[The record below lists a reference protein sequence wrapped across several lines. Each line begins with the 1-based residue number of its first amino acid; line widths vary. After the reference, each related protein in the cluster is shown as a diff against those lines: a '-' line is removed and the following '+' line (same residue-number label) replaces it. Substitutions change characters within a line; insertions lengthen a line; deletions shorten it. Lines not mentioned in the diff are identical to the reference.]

1 MPRLPRILIPDEPTV
16 YHVISRT
23 ALDGLPFS
31 AMDKNDLLKRI
42 RVLSRVYFTEILGF
56 CLLDNHFHLLVRMF
70 PEDHISSAELEERYH
85 RKYGKESV
93 FPESKAGELRRKWAS
108 LSEFVKEIKES
119 FSKAYNKRNNR
130 RGYLWGDRFKSL
142 IVEDGDSLL
151 NCLAYID
158 LNPIRAGIVDK
169 PEEYRWCS
177 LGYHVQSGNREDFL
191 SLEFGHADMD
201 VDGAERLRLYREFV
215 YETGAVDTGKGAAL
229 DEKVVQAARKKN
241 YVLGDVEL
249 FQYRCRYFTDSG
261 VIGSREFVE
270 KVGNRLKG
278 MVPGR
283 KERAANRFKG
293 VDGVYTLKRL
303 APG

>member
-1 MPRLPRILIPDEPTV
+1 MPRLPRILIPDDPTV
-16 YHVISRT
+16 YHVVSRT

-42 RVLSRVYFTEILGF
+42 RVLSKIYFTEILGF

-70 PEDHISSAELEERYH
+70 PEDHISPAELEERYH
-85 RKYGKESV
+85 LKYGRESV
-93 FPESKAGELRRKWAS
+93 FPASRADDLRCKWAS
-108 LSEFVKEIKES
+108 LSEFVKEIKET

-177 LGYHVQSGNREDFL
+177 LGYHVQSGNREEFL

-201 VDGAERLRLYREFV
+201 PDTTERLRLYREFV
-215 YETGAVDTGKGAAL
+215 YETGVVDTGKGATL
-229 DEKVVQAARKKN
+229 DEEVVQEARKRN
-241 YVLGDVEL
+241 YVLGDMEL
-249 FQYRCRYFTDSG
+249 FRYRCRYFTDSG

-270 KVGNRLKG
+270 KVGSRLQK

-293 VDGVYTLKRL
+293 VDGAYTLKRL